1 MFRCILSPVW
11 KRSSSFWRKK
21 IERDIFQEVRAIEAL
36 AEKLHGS
43 KASADA
49 FTFRSIKAH
58 ADEIR
63 DLLKKGDPHWKAEAV
78 DLIIHGHILLTRYGV
93 SPQEIGELLNTR
105 TGRFKEKITSAIREK
120 RK

>member
-1 MFRCILSPVW
+1 ML
-11 KRSSSFWRKK
+11 SFWRIK
-21 IERDIFQEVRAIEAL
+21 IKSDIFQEVRAIEAL

-43 KASADA
+43 RALADA
-49 FTFRSIKAH
+49 FTFRSIKEH

-78 DLIIHGHILLTRYGV
+78 DLILHGHILLERYGV
-93 SPQEIGELLNTR
+93 LPQEIGDLLNAR
-105 TGRFKEKITSAIREK
+105 TGRFKEKITAAMRAK